1 MKYFVMEM
9 PVTADGQGPATE
21 EETARVLYELWNP
34 DLVTVATFDTY
45 AEAQRAADIINE
57 DLEGVL
63 VRGR

>member
-9 PVTADGQGPATE
+9 PVTADGDGPATVD
-21 EETARVLYELWNP
+21 ETARVLYELWNQ
-34 DLVTVATFDTY
+34 DLVTIATFDTY

-57 DLEGVL
+57 DLEGAV